1 MTRIKCITGQLLI
14 VALALA
20 LPATVSA
27 QQRQGRSG
35 SPPQRQ
41 EQQQPQRQEQQQQQR
56 QEPQRQEQ
64 QQQPTEQRRQATS
77 GVLRLLPGNSV
88 TEHSIELASGKTLA
102 YTATAGTLALY
113 DQSGEQTAAV
123 FYTAYVAKGVGDA
136 PRPLT
141 FGFNG
146 GPGAASAYLHLGLV
160 GPKILQFGDRNDAA
174 TAQLRSNPQT
184 WVEFT
189 DLVMIDPVGS
199 GWSRAAK
206 SDGNDAFRGV
216 RRDADFFAKVIALY
230 IAKNGRSGSPKYLLG
245 ESYGGFR
252 AAKVA
257 RALQQDQGIAVS
269 GVVMVSPMI
278 EGAFT
283 FGGDRFAL
291 GAALNLPSLVAA
303 ELERTKSMSK
313 EALAQA
319 ERFAMTEYLTTLAGP
334 PPQGEA
340 ARAFYAR
347 VANMT
352 GISEEDVAKARG
364 FLREL
369 YLKGLRSADGMA
381 LSRYDG
387 SFGIDD
393 PFPESRSERG
403 GDPVLDG
410 FTRAYAGA
418 FVGYARDEL
427 GFQTDITYV
436 LLSTETNG
444 NWNWRE
450 GGRGEPSASDD
461 LRILLAYNPSFRL
474 VIAHG
479 VSDLVTPYMPSR
491 YVIDHL
497 PPFTQPERVQ
507 LNLYSGGHMFYVADE
522 PRKSFSADMK
532 AFFGA
537 GKGS

>member
-1 MTRIKCITGQLLI
+1 MPRMKRFTGQLLV

-20 LPATVSA
+20 LPATASA
-27 QQRQGRSG
+27 QQRQGRTG
-35 SPPQRQ
+35 SNPPQRQ
-41 EQQQPQRQEQQQQQR
+41 EQQQ
-56 QEPQRQEQ
+56 QEPQQPQ
-64 QQQPTEQRRQATS
+64 QTEQRREAPS
-77 GVLRLLPGNSV
+77 GVLRLLPGDSV
-88 TEHSIELASGKTLA
+88 TEHSIDLANGKTLA

-123 FYTAYVAKGVGDA
+123 FYTAYVAKGGNDA

-160 GPKILQFGDRNDAA
+160 GPQILRFGDRNDAA
-174 TAQLRSNPQT
+174 MAQLRSNPQT
-184 WVEFT
+184 WLEFT

-206 SDGNDAFRGV
+206 PDGNDAFRGV

-230 IAKNGRSGSPKYLLG
+230 TARNGRSGSPKYLLG

-257 RALQQDQGIAVS
+257 RALQQDQGVAIS
-269 GVVMVSPMI
+269 GIIMVSPML
-278 EGAFT
+278 EGAFQ

-291 GAALNLPSLVAA
+291 GAALHLPSLAAA
-303 ELERTKSMSK
+303 ELERSNAMSQ

-340 ARAFYAR
+340 ARVFYAK
-347 VANMT
+347 VAKMT
-352 GISEEDVAKARG
+352 GIPEEDVAKSRG
-364 FLREL
+364 FLRDY
-369 YLKGLRSADGMA
+369 YLKGLRSANGMTV
-381 LSRYDG
+381 SRYDG
-387 SFGIDD
+387 SFGMDD
-393 PFPESRSERG
+393 PFPDSRGDRG
-403 GDPVLDG
+403 PDPLLDG
-410 FTRAYAGA
+410 FTRAYSGA
-418 FVGYARDEL
+418 FVGYARERL
-427 GFQTDITYV
+427 GFHTDMTYV
-436 LLSTETNG
+436 LLSGETNG

-461 LRILLAYNPSFRL
+461 LRVLLAFNPSFRL

-479 VSDLVTPYMPSR
+479 YTDLVTPYMASR
-491 YVIDHL
+491 YVIEHL

-507 LNLYSGGHMFYVADE
+507 LKLYSGGHMFYVADE

-532 AFFGA
+532 AFFSA

>member
-1 MTRIKCITGQLLI
+1 MKVFASRVLI
-14 VALALA
+14 LALTFS
-20 LPATVSA
+20 LPAAALA
-27 QQRQGRSG
+27 QQRQGRAG
-35 SPPQRQ
+35 GNPPQRQ
-41 EQQQPQRQEQQQQQR
+41 QQQQ
-56 QEPQRQEQ
+56 EP
-64 QQQPTEQRRQATS
+64 EQRREAGP
-77 GVLRLLPGNSV
+77 GVLRLLPGDSV
-88 TEHSIELASGKTLA
+88 TEQGIDLANGKRLA

-123 FYTAYVAKGVGDA
+123 FYTAYVAKGDGDA

-141 FGFNG
+141 FAFNG

-184 WVEFT
+184 WLEFT

-230 IAKNGRSGSPKYLLG
+230 VAKNGRSASPKYLLG

-257 RALQQDQGIAVS
+257 RALQQDQGVAVS
-269 GVVMVSPMI
+269 GIVMVSPML
-278 EGAFT
+278 EGSFQ

-291 GAALNLPSLVAA
+291 GAALYLPSIAAA

-334 PPQGEA
+334 APQGEA
-340 ARAFYAR
+340 ARAFYAKL
-347 VANMT
+347 ANMT
-352 GISEEDVAKARG
+352 GIPEEEVAKSRG
-364 FLREL
+364 FLRDH
-369 YLKGLRSADGMA
+369 YLKNLRSANSMVV
-381 LSRYDG
+381 SRYDG
-387 SFGIDD
+387 SFAIDD
-393 PFPESRSERG
+393 PFPDSRGERNP
-403 GDPVLDG
+403 DPVLDG

-427 GFQTDITYV
+427 GFQTDMTYV
-436 LLSTETNG
+436 LLSGETSG

-450 GGRGEPSASDD
+450 GGRGDPSASDD
-461 LRILLAYNPSFRL
+461 LRILLAFNPSFRL

-479 VSDLVTPYMPSR
+479 YADLVTPYMASR
-491 YVIDHL
+491 YVVDHL
-497 PPFTQPERVQ
+497 PPFTQPERAQ
-507 LNLYSGGHMFYVADE
+507 LKLYSGGHMFYVADQ
-522 PRKSFSADMK
+522 PRKDFTADMK
-532 AFFGA
+532 AFFSA
-537 GKGS
+537 KGS

>member
-1 MTRIKCITGQLLI
+1 MTRTTRHLLI
-14 VALALA
+14 AALAFALPAVALAQ
-20 LPATVSA
+20 P
-27 QQRQGRSG
+27 RQGRPG
-35 SPPQRQ
+35 GGPP
-41 EQQQPQRQEQQQQQR
+41 PQQQQQ
-56 QEPQRQEQ
+56 QQEQ
-64 QQQPTEQRRQATS
+64 KPQAGP
-77 GVLRLLPGNSV
+77 GVLRLLPADST
-88 TEHSIELASGKTLA
+88 TEHALDVTSGKSLA
-102 YTATAGTLALY
+102 YTATAGTLPLY

-123 FYTAYVAKGVGDA
+123 FYTAYVAKSADGA

-141 FGFNG
+141 FAFNG

-160 GPKILQFGDRNDAA
+160 GPKILQFGERNDAA

-184 WVEFT
+184 WLEFT

-230 IAKNGRSGSPKYLLG
+230 VARNGRSASPKYLLG

-257 RALQQDQGIAVS
+257 RALQQDQGVVVS
-269 GVVMVSPMI
+269 GIVMVSPML
-278 EGAFT
+278 EGALQ

-291 GAALNLPSLVAA
+291 GAALNLPSLAAA
-303 ELERTKSMSK
+303 ELARRKSFTP
-313 EALAQA
+313 QA
-319 ERFAMTEYLTTLAGP
+319 MGDVERFAMTEYLTTLAGA

-347 VANMT
+347 VAKMT
-352 GISEEDVAKARG
+352 GIPEEDVAKARG
-364 FLREL
+364 FVRDL
-369 YLKGLRSADGMA
+369 YLKDLRSAEGMIV
-381 LSRYDG
+381 SRYDG
-387 SFGIDD
+387 AIAVED
-393 PFPESRSERG
+393 PFPESRSDRG

-427 GFQTDITYV
+427 GFRTDMTYV
-436 LLSTETNG
+436 LLSGETSG

-450 GGRGEPSASDD
+450 GGGRGEPSVSDD
-461 LRILLAYNPSFRL
+461 LRILLANNPSFRL
-474 VIAHG
+474 AIAHG
-479 VSDLVTPYMPSR
+479 YADLVTPYMSSR

-497 PPFTQPERVQ
+497 PPFSERERVQ
-507 LNLYSGGHMFYVADE
+507 LRLYSGGHMFYVAED
-522 PRKSFSADMK
+522 PRKGFSTDMK
-532 AFFGA
+532 TFFSA

>member
-1 MTRIKCITGQLLI
+1 MTRMQSVASRLLVLT
-14 VALALA
+14 VAVL
-20 LPATVSA
+20 LPAAASA
-27 QQRQGRSG
+27 QQRQGRPG
-35 SPPQRQ
+35 GNPQQ
-41 EQQQPQRQEQQQQQR
+41 HQQQQQ
-56 QEPQRQEQ
+56 P
-64 QQQPTEQRRQATS
+64 EQRREAGP
-77 GVLRLLPGNSV
+77 GVLRLLPGDSV
-88 TEHSIELASGKTLA
+88 TEHSLDLANGKSLA

-123 FYTAYVAKGVGDA
+123 YYTAYVVKGNGDT

-160 GPKILQFGDRNDAA
+160 GPKILQFGDHNDAA
-174 TAQLRSNPQT
+174 TAQLRSNPQA
-184 WVEFT
+184 WLEFT
-189 DLVMIDPVGS
+189 DLVMIDPVGT

-206 SDGNDAFRGV
+206 SDGNEAFRGV

-230 IAKNGRSGSPKYLLG
+230 VAKNGRSASPKYLLG

-257 RALQQDQGIAVS
+257 RALLQDQGVAVS
-269 GVVMVSPMI
+269 GIVMVSPLL

-283 FGGDRFAL
+283 FSGDRFAL
-291 GAALNLPSLVAA
+291 GAAFYLPSLAAA

-319 ERFAMTEYLTTLAGP
+319 ERFALTEYLTTLAGA

-340 ARAFYAR
+340 ARAFYAKL
-347 VANMT
+347 AKMT
-352 GISEEDVAKARG
+352 GIPEADVEKARG
-364 FLREL
+364 FLRDL
-369 YLKGLRSADGMA
+369 SMKNLRSADGMVV
-381 LSRYDG
+381 SRYDG
-387 SFGIDD
+387 AFGIDD
-393 PFPESRSERG
+393 PFPESRSDRSP
-403 GDPVLDG
+403 DPVLDG
-410 FTRAYAGA
+410 FSRAYGGA

-427 GFQTDITYV
+427 GFQTDMSYV
-436 LLSTETNG
+436 LLSGETSG

-450 GGRGEPSASDD
+450 GGGRGEPSVSDD
-461 LRILLAYNPSFRL
+461 LRILLASNPSFRL

-479 VSDLVTPYMPSR
+479 YTDLVTPYMASR

-497 PPFTQPERVQ
+497 PPFTQPERAQ
-507 LNLYSGGHMFYVADE
+507 LKLYSGGHMFYVADE

-532 AFFGA
+532 AFFSS

>member
-1 MTRIKCITGQLLI
+1 M
-14 VALALA
+14 
-20 LPATVSA
+20 
-27 QQRQGRSG
+27 
-35 SPPQRQ
+35 
-41 EQQQPQRQEQQQQQR
+41 
-56 QEPQRQEQ
+56 
-64 QQQPTEQRRQATS
+64 
-77 GVLRLLPGNSV
+77 LRLLPGDSV

-160 GPKILQFGDRNDAA
+160 GPKILQFGERNDAA

-269 GVVMVSPMI
+269 GIVMVSPMI
-278 EGAFT
+278 EGAFNS
-283 FGGDRFAL
+283 
-291 GAALNLPSLVAA
+291 AATVLRSARRCNLPSLAAA

-313 EALAQA
+313 EALAQD
-319 ERFAMTEYLTTLAGP
+319 RTVRHDRISRPRLP
-334 PPQGEA
+334 
-340 ARAFYAR
+340 ARRRKAR
-347 VANMT
+347 RRAPSMRRSRSMT
-352 GISEEDVAKARG
+352 GIPEEDVAKARG

-369 YLKGLRSADGMA
+369 YCEGVAFRRRNGSQPLRRCYSAM
-381 LSRYDG
+381 
-387 SFGIDD
+387 DD

-403 GDPVLDG
+403 DDPVLDG

-427 GFQTDITYV
+427 GFQTDMTYV
-436 LLSTETNG
+436 LLSAKPAATG
-444 NWNWRE
+444 IGAKAAAASRAQRRSARSCWRTI
-450 GGRGEPSASDD
+450 RRSAW
-461 LRILLAYNPSFRL
+461 
-474 VIAHG
+474 
-479 VSDLVTPYMPSR
+479 
-491 YVIDHL
+491 
-497 PPFTQPERVQ
+497 
-507 LNLYSGGHMFYVADE
+507 
-522 PRKSFSADMK
+522 
-532 AFFGA
+532 
-537 GKGS
+537 

>member
-1 MTRIKCITGQLLI
+1 MTRTKSFASRLFILL
-14 VALALA
+14 LALS
-20 LPATVSA
+20 LPAAVSA
-27 QQRQGRSG
+27 QQRQGRPG
-35 SPPQRQ
+35 GNAPQR
-41 EQQQPQRQEQQQQQR
+41 QQQQQ
-56 QEPQRQEQ
+56 
-64 QQQPTEQRRQATS
+64 QPEQRREAGP
-77 GVLRLLPGNSV
+77 GVLRLLPGDSV
-88 TEHSIELASGKTLA
+88 TEQSIDLANGKSLA

-123 FYTAYVAKGVGDA
+123 FYTAYVAKAAGDA

-141 FGFNG
+141 FAFNG
-146 GPGAASAYLHLGLV
+146 GPGAASAYLHLGLI

-184 WVEFT
+184 WLEFT

-216 RRDADFFAKVIALY
+216 RRDTDFFAKVIALY
-230 IAKNGRSGSPKYLLG
+230 IAKNERSASPKYLLG

-257 RALQQDQGIAVS
+257 RALLHDQGVAIS
-269 GVVMVSPMI
+269 GIVMVSPML

-291 GAALNLPSLVAA
+291 GAAFYLPSLAAA
-303 ELERTKSMSK
+303 ELDRTKSMST

-319 ERFAMTEYLTTLAGP
+319 ERFALTDYLSTLAGAA
-334 PPQGEA
+334 PQGDA
-340 ARAFYAR
+340 ARAFYAK
-347 VANMT
+347 VAKMT
-352 GISEEDVAKARG
+352 GIPEEEVTKSRG
-364 FLREL
+364 FLRDL
-369 YLKGLRSADGMA
+369 YLKNLRSADGMVA
-381 LSRYDG
+381 SRYDG
-387 SFGIDD
+387 SYLLND
-393 PFPESRSERG
+393 PFPDSRSDRNP
-403 GDPVLDG
+403 DPVLDG
-410 FTRAYAGA
+410 FTRAYGGA

-427 GFQTDITYV
+427 GFRTDMTYV
-436 LLSTETNG
+436 LLSSETSG

-450 GGRGEPSASDD
+450 GGRGEPSVAED
-461 LRILLAYNPSFRL
+461 LRILLAFNPSFRL

-479 VSDLVTPYMPSR
+479 YTDLVTPYMASR
-491 YVIDHL
+491 YVLDHL
-497 PPFTQPERVQ
+497 PPFPQPERAQ
-507 LNLYSGGHMFYVADE
+507 LKLYPGGHMFYVADE
-522 PRKSFSADMK
+522 ARKNFTAEMK

>member
-1 MTRIKCITGQLLI
+1 MMRTTLHAGRLLV
-14 VALALA
+14 VALVLSLSAAALA
-20 LPATVSA
+20 QP
-27 QQRQGRSG
+27 RQGRPG
-35 SPPQRQ
+35 ASPPPPQQQ
-41 EQQQPQRQEQQQQQR
+41 EQKREAGP
-56 QEPQRQEQ
+56 
-64 QQQPTEQRRQATS
+64 
-77 GVLRLLPGNSV
+77 GVLRLLPGDST
-88 TEHSIELASGKTLA
+88 TEQTIQLASGASLA

-123 FYTAYVAKGVGDA
+123 FYTAYVAKNADA
-136 PRPLT
+136 SPRPLT

-184 WVEFT
+184 WLEFT

-230 IAKNGRSGSPKYLLG
+230 TSRNGRSASPKYLLG

-257 RALQQDQGIAVS
+257 RALQQDQGIVVS
-269 GVVMVSPMI
+269 GIVMVSPML
-278 EGAFT
+278 EGALQ

-291 GAALNLPSLVAA
+291 GAALQLPSLAAA
-303 ELERTKSMSK
+303 EFTRKKSFSP
-313 EALAQA
+313 QA
-319 ERFAMTEYLTTLAGP
+319 MAEVERFAMTEYLTTLAGAV
-334 PPQGEA
+334 PQGQA

-347 VANMT
+347 VAKLT
-352 GISEEDVAKARG
+352 GIPEEDVAKARG
-364 FLREL
+364 FVREL
-369 YLKGLRSADGMA
+369 YLKGLSSADGMIV
-381 LSRYDG
+381 SRYDG
-387 SFGIDD
+387 AIATDD
-393 PFPESRSERG
+393 PFPESRSDRG
-403 GDPVLDG
+403 NDPVLDG

-418 FVGYARDEL
+418 FSGYAREEL
-427 GFQTDITYV
+427 GFRTDMTYV
-436 LLSTETNG
+436 LLSGG
-444 NWNWRE
+444 NWDWRE
-450 GGRGEPSASDD
+450 GGRGEPSVSDD
-461 LRILLAYNPSFRL
+461 LRILLANNPSFRL

-479 VSDLVTPYMPSR
+479 YADLVTPYLSSR

-497 PPFTQPERVQ
+497 PPVTQPERVQ
-507 LNLYSGGHMFYVADE
+507 LRLYSGGHMFYVADE

-532 AFFGA
+532 AFFGPR
-537 GKGS
+537 KGS

>member
-1 MTRIKCITGQLLI
+1 MTRMKCFTRQLLI
-14 VALALA
+14 AALALV

-27 QQRQGRSG
+27 QQRQGRTG
-35 SPPQRQ
+35 SNP
-41 EQQQPQRQEQQQQQR
+41 PQRQEQQQQQR
-56 QEPQRQEQ
+56 QEPQREEPKQ
-64 QQQPTEQRRQATS
+64 QQTEQRRETPS
-77 GVLRLLPGNSV
+77 GVLRLLPADSV
-88 TEHSIELASGKTLA
+88 TDHSIELASGKTLA

-123 FYTAYVAKGVGDA
+123 FYTAYVAKGGNNA
-136 PRPLT
+136 PRPVT

-184 WVEFT
+184 WLEFS

-206 SDGNDAFRGV
+206 PDGNDAFRGV

-230 IAKNGRSGSPKYLLG
+230 TAKNGRSASPKYLLG

-257 RALQQDQGIAVS
+257 RALQQDQGIAIS
-269 GVVMVSPMI
+269 GIVMVSPML
-278 EGAFT
+278 EGAFQ

-291 GAALNLPSLVAA
+291 GAALYLPSLAAA
-303 ELERTKSMSK
+303 EFERSNTMSK

-319 ERFAMTEYLTTLAGP
+319 ERFALSEYLTTLAGP

-340 ARAFYAR
+340 ARIFYAK
-347 VANMT
+347 VAKMT
-352 GISEEDVAKARG
+352 GIPEEDVAKSRG
-364 FLREL
+364 FLRDY
-369 YLKGLRSADGMA
+369 YLKSLRSANGMTV
-381 LSRYDG
+381 SRYDG
-387 SFGIDD
+387 SFAMDD
-393 PFPESRSERG
+393 PFPDSRGDRG
-403 GDPVLDG
+403 PDPVLDG

-418 FVGYARDEL
+418 FVGYAREQL
-427 GFQTDITYV
+427 GFHTDMSYV
-436 LLSTETNG
+436 LLSGETSG

-450 GGRGEPSASDD
+450 GGRSEPSASDD
-461 LRILLAYNPSFRL
+461 LRILLAFNPSFRL
-474 VIAHG
+474 IIAHG
-479 VSDLVTPYMPSR
+479 YADLVTPYMASR
-491 YVIDHL
+491 YVLDHL
-497 PPFTQPERVQ
+497 PPFTQPDRAQ
-507 LNLYSGGHMFYVADE
+507 LKLYSGGHMFYVADE

-532 AFFGA
+532 AFFSA